1 MDFIHE
7 KLKAKTFWISKNSV
21 YFLLLCLFAFN
32 LSSHTFAFWPGDS
45 WWLRS
50 VYWLLYLVLGMAFI
64 FGAYKLL
71 LTQKSIRSQHMSFG
85 LAVIISAIPFG
96 LAISMLDLSLGR
108 SHSFAI
114 HNLQTTGFLQPLFF
128 KIITEVL
135 PKHLAFGTLL
145 YIVHFYV
152 NIEIQKTTDIN
163 HNKALNQEQELLYTN
178 VNDIPFL
185 RKLPK
190 VSQKFP
196 QLLQAQ
202 EHYLKVTTDSE
213 TTLILYK
220 FGQALNELP
229 AESGHQVHRSFWVS
243 KDNILG
249 WFIDANN
256 VHIKLRHGSTAPVS
270 RRFENIIKT
279 NYTEIRR

>member
-1 MDFIHE
+1 MNFIHE
-7 KLKAKTFWISKNSV
+7 KLKDKAFWISKSSI

-50 VYWLLYLVLGMAFI
+50 LYWLLYLALGMAFI
-64 FGAYKLL
+64 FGTFRLL
-71 LTQKSIRSQHMSFG
+71 LTQKNIHSQHFNFG

-128 KIITEVL
+128 KVINEIL
-135 PKHLAFGTLL
+135 PKHFSFGTLL

-152 NIEIQKTTDIN
+152 HIDMEKTAGFAQNKNSYRQKESFY
-163 HNKALNQEQELLYTN
+163 AS
-178 VNDIPFL
+178 DIPFL

-190 VSQKFP
+190 ASKKIP

-202 EHYLKVTTDSE
+202 EHYLKVITDSD

-229 AESGHQVHRSFWVS
+229 EESGHQVHRSFWVS
-243 KDNILG
+243 KENILG

-256 VHIKLRHGSTAPVS
+256 IHIKLRHGSTAPVS

-279 NYTEIRR
+279 NYTEIKR